1 MKERKSKKK
10 GSVKS
15 LAKGL
20 AVGAAL
26 GALIGIL
33 FAPKKGSETR
43 KDMEEAFYRAKA
55 EVARKIVKAK
65 KVTETQYAKAV
76 DDAVKMQAKVMKGLK
91 KSDLNDIKERLMDG
105 WKDMSKTVSRSTP
118 VVAIQKAVKQ
128 ASKKKR
134 A

>member
-1 MKERKSKKK
+1 MKEGKPKKK
-10 GSVKS
+10 GSATS

-55 EVARKIVKAK
+55 DVARKLVKAK
-65 KVTETQYAKAV
+65 KVTAAQYKKAV
-76 DDAVKMQAKVMKGLK
+76 EDAVKMQAKAMKTLK
-91 KSDLNDIKERLMDG
+91 KTDLNDIKNRLMEG
-105 WKDMSKTVSRSTP
+105 WDDMTAKVAKSSP
-118 VVAIQKAVKQ
+118 AVAIKKAVTPKT
-128 ASKKKR
+128 KKR

>member
-1 MKERKSKKK
+1 MKEAKPKKR

-33 FAPKKGSETR
+33 FAPKKGRETR
-43 KDMEEAFYRAKA
+43 KDIEEAFYRSKA
-55 EVARKIVKAK
+55 DVARSLVKAK
-65 KVTETQYAKAV
+65 KVTASQYKKAV
-76 DDAVKMQAKVMKGLK
+76 EDAVKLQAKAMKTLK
-91 KSDLNDIKERLMDG
+91 KTDLNDIKNRLMEG
-105 WKDMSKTVSRSTP
+105 WDDMTAK
-118 VVAIQKAVKQ
+118 VVKSSPAIAIKKAVTPK
-128 ASKKKR
+128 AKKR